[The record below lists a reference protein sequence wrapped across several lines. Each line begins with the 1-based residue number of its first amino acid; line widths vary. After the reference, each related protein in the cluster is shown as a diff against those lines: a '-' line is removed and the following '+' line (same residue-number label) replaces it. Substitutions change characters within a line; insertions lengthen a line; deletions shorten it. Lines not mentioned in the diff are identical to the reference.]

1 MVDFIQK
8 AMDWVLEKE
17 DEVAKKCAVNPD
29 DVEKQIKM
37 LEEKRE
43 QLRKK
48 YEDEDA
54 KMQHILSRL
63 SIIKADASKCHK

>member
-1 MVDFIQK
+1 MMDFMQR

-17 DEVAKKCAVNPD
+17 DEVAKKCAVSPD

-48 YEDEDA
+48 YEEEDTE
-54 KMQHILSRL
+54 MQHILSRL